1 MPVYDAAIR
10 PIIADTL
17 ARGLVAG
24 RPSGA
29 SINRAIMQAAI
40 GSGVAPADTTDNGI
54 QLKDLILPVVAGA
67 IASISPKAA
76 HAVQIGSGLL
86 GLQAQLRGQKRQQA
100 MEQQVMESAA
110 RANQELR
117 ARTEAVIADPNMDR
131 QKKIAALVALGHK
144 PEDAIR
150 LTDPFISMAPSEAAQ
165 QFQQL
170 PTGFSWKQGAPQYST
185 SLQKI
190 ETDKGQQPKE
200 PKVKEVVETPGFGL
214 VGIMDTGE
222 VRQLKLGDKRLD
234 KLQKE
239 ETSKRG
245 QERDRTVEELDRAY
259 RSLMT
264 EAKSLDA
271 AAQKSFETTGHV
283 PQPLNDRRQEVKQ
296 MLDELSRQLF
306 EATAGKLKKQQPQ
319 PTPAAQPTQQQQQQ
333 TQKDPRQEYLEFFG
347 VKPGAT
353 PGLGLKLR

>member
-1 MPVYDAAIR
+1 MPVYDTAIR
-10 PIIADTL
+10 PIIADAL
-17 ARGLVAG
+17 AQGLVAG
-24 RPSGA
+24 RPSGVA
-29 SINRAIMQAAI
+29 INRAIMQAAI
-40 GSGVAPADTTDNGI
+40 GSGMPPVDTTDSGI

-100 MEQQVMESAA
+100 MEQQAMEAAA

-131 QKKIAALVALGHK
+131 QRKIAALVALGHK

-150 LTDPFISMAPSEAAQ
+150 LTDPFISMTPSEAAQ

-170 PTGFSWKQGAPQYST
+170 PAGFSWKEGAPQYST

-190 ETDKGQQPKE
+190 ETDKQQQPKE
-200 PKVKEVVETPGFGL
+200 PRVKEVVETPDFGL

-222 VRQLKLGDKRLD
+222 VRQLKIGDKRLS
-234 KLQKE
+234 KLQRE
-239 ETSKRG
+239 ETSKQG

-259 RSLMT
+259 RSLLS
-264 EAKSLDA
+264 EAKTLDE

-283 PQPLNDRRQEVKQ
+283 PPPLNARRQQLKQ

-306 EATAGKLKKQQPQ
+306 EATAGKLMKQQPQ
-319 PTPAAQPTQQQQQQ
+319 QMPAEQKQAQQ
-333 TQKDPRQEYLEFFG
+333 TKKDPKQEYLEFFG
-347 VKPGAT
+347 VKPGST
-353 PGLGLKLR
+353 QGLGLKLR